1 MKFKPRNRHVLIEIK
16 TEEEKEESIV
26 LLPDNQIIRKEEY
39 ILAIVR
45 DISPDCKLDINVGDK
60 IVAPGNVVIDIESEV
75 GNISLVQENYILG
88 VCRE

>member
-1 MKFKPRNRHVLIEIK
+1 MNFKPRNRHVLIEINV
-16 TEEEKEESIV
+16 EEEKEESIV

-39 ILAIVR
+39 ILAIVK

>member
-1 MKFKPRNRHVLIEIK
+1 MKFKPRNRHILIEIK
-16 TEEEKEESIV
+16 VKKEKEESIV

-60 IVAPGNVVIDIESEV
+60 IIAPGNVVIDIESEV

>member
-16 TEEEKEESIV
+16 VEEKKEESIV
-26 LLPDNQIIRKEEY
+26 LLPDNQIICKEEY
-39 ILAIVR
+39 VVAIVR

-60 IVAPGNVVIDIESEV
+60 IVAPGNVVIDIESEA